1 MTYQQFLLSIQKG
14 NPPEVSKYLLSLWYD
29 KQGNWNKA
37 HNIAQDIPDTE
48 GSWIHAYLHR
58 EEGDTWNAN
67 YWYSRAG
74 RKMPDV
80 SLSEEWESL
89 VRYFLDN

>member
-1 MTYQQFLLSIQKG
+1 MTYQQFLLSVEQE
-14 NPPEVSKYLLSLWYD
+14 NPPKVSKYLLSLWYD
-29 KQGNWNKA
+29 KQGNWNRA
-37 HNIAQDIPDTE
+37 HNIAQDIPDAE

-80 SLSEEWESL
+80 SLLEEWESL

>member
-1 MTYQQFLLSIQKG
+1 MTYQQFLLSIQKE

-48 GSWIHAYLHR
+48 GSWIHGYLHR

-80 SLSEEWESL
+80 SLTEEWESL
-89 VRYFLDN
+89 VQYFLDN